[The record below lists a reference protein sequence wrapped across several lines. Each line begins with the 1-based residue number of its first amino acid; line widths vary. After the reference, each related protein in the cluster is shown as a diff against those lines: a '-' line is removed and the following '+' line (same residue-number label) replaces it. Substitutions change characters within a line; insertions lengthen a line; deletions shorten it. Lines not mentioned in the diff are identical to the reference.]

1 MNLADEL
8 IQKVIDGD
16 LTKNDQRELD
26 ALIKG
31 DPAVASQ
38 LENTLEIEH
47 HLRNLDEKFDVSDA
61 VMHRIQQSAMI
72 RPATQGASRSRID
85 SLVDRWVP
93 KLAVS
98 LTAAA
103 AIVIAFVAIIG
114 KPVEPA
120 EVASFEGMV
129 TVTRNGQGQSA
140 GDFSR
145 LRHGDQIAV
154 SKGSRF
160 KLRYDDG
167 TEVKIGSG
175 TEIVF
180 ESKDAFKIAEAPSKR
195 LELLSGRIE
204 ADVSPQPDGHPLVFK
219 TAHAFAVVRGTYFT
233 LQTNE
238 FQTRLDVTEGRVDL
252 VKISDGAAVSVGAG
266 EFALADGG
274 TAADPAPAGLR
285 ASKGLVAFY
294 TFEEGADQ
302 TVHDR
307 SGVEEPLDLRIESAG
322 RRTGTWLLNGGYE
335 LTNGAALFSQ
345 STADRIVEE
354 CQKSGALTLEAWV
367 EPTRIEQ
374 EGPARIVTFSKGT
387 GNVNFMLGQ
396 GDRSGG
402 TGESFVSRIRTSKV
416 NPSNPP
422 SLEFREQIDGSLVH
436 LVVTR
441 DPAGN
446 LLLYRNGVLTSKKQ
460 LKGDFTNWQEG
471 LRLGLGNDPDDHRP
485 WEGALY
491 LVAIYSRALAPE
503 EVQQN
508 FQAGPH
514 QRAGENGTRL
524 RTLIEDF

>member
-16 LTKNDQRELD
+16 LSRNDQRELD
-26 ALIKG
+26 ALIQD
-31 DPAVASQ
+31 DPAIARQ
-38 LENTLEIEH
+38 LENTLEVEH
-47 HLRNLDEKFDVSDA
+47 RLRNLDEQFDVSDA
-61 VMHRIQQSAMI
+61 VMHRIRQSAMI
-72 RPATQGASRSRID
+72 RPAPRGAAGSRVD
-85 SLVDRWVP
+85 SFVDRWVP

-103 AIVIAFVAIIG
+103 AIIIAFVAIIG
-114 KPVEPA
+114 DPVEPA

-129 TVTRNGQGQSA
+129 TVTRSGQGQSA
-140 GDFSR
+140 GDFER
-145 LRHGDQIAV
+145 LRPGDQIAV

-175 TEIVF
+175 TEVVF
-180 ESKDAFKIAEAPSKR
+180 EFRESFEIAESPSKQ
-195 LELLSGRIE
+195 LELISGRIE

-219 TAHAFAVVRGTYFT
+219 TDHAFAVVRGTYFT
-233 LQTNE
+233 LQADE

-252 VKISDGAAVSVGAG
+252 VKISDGAVVSVGAG
-266 EFALADGG
+266 EFALADSGTTIDAVPGG
-274 TAADPAPAGLR
+274 PR
-285 ASKGLVAFY
+285 ASEGLVAFY
-294 TFEEGADQ
+294 TFEEGSDE

-307 SGVEEPLDLRIESAG
+307 SGVDEPLDLRIESSG

-354 CQKSGALTLEAWV
+354 CRKSGALTLEAWV

-374 EGPARIVTFSKGT
+374 DGPARIVTFSKGT

-396 GDRSGG
+396 SDRSGG

-422 SLEFREQIDGSLVH
+422 SLEFQEQIDGSLVH

-491 LVAIYSRALAPE
+491 LVAIYSRALSSE

-514 QRAGENGTRL
+514 QRAGEM
-524 RTLIEDF
+524 